1 MNQLQLMSVCA
12 RNDFL
17 VIQASQTRR
26 AAERQLD
33 KQPDRQTDRGT
44 GKGRGRQP
52 ASQAG
57 RKIDIQTDRQTQ
69 HTYIRQGR
77 RIEMKR
83 NEDELSHGAVDAGP
97 VRGRG
102 GGQCVRPVMRS
113 FIRHSFSSFGATF
126 FLSCVMFCFASLFFI
141 CLRVLKCVARKSKES
156 WWVVRM
162 WMLFVAHLALLV
174 VVVVAFLILHS
185 SSWHAKAKGK

>member
-52 ASQAG
+52 ARQAG
-57 RKIDIQTDRQTQ
+57 RQTYRQTDIHSARQAD
-69 HTYIRQGR
+69 
-77 RIEMKR
+77 R
-83 NEDELSHGAVDAGP
+83 NEAERRRAQLRRSRRRAGKGAWRDTVCQA
-97 VRGRG
+97 
-102 GGQCVRPVMRS
+102 CHA
-113 FIRHSFSSFGATF
+113 FIHSSFV
-126 FLSCVMFCFASLFFI
+126 FLFWRNVFLVLCYVLLCFAFFI

>member
-33 KQPDRQTDRGT
+33 KQPDRQGHRQGE
-44 GKGRGRQP
+44 GKTASQPGRQED
-52 ASQAG
+52 
-57 RKIDIQTDRQTQ
+57 RHTDRQTQ

-83 NEDELSHGAVDAGP
+83 NEDELSHGAVDAGS
-97 VRGRG
+97 VRGAWRG
-102 GGQCVRPVMRS
+102 TVCQACHA
-113 FIRHSFSSFGATF
+113 FIHSSFV
-126 FLSCVMFCFASLFFI
+126 FLFWRNVFLVLCYVLLCFAFFI

-156 WWVVRM
+156 WWVVWM
-162 WMLFVAHLALLV
+162 WMLFVAHLALV
-174 VVVVAFLILHS
+174 VVVVAFLILYG

>member
-1 MNQLQLMSVCA
+1 MSVCA

-33 KQPDRQTDRGT
+33 KQPDRQGHRQGE
-44 GKGRGRQP
+44 GKTASQPGRQED
-52 ASQAG
+52 
-57 RKIDIQTDRQTQ
+57 RHTDRQ
-69 HTYIRQGR
+69 TYIRQGR

-97 VRGRG
+97 VRRRG
-102 GGQCVRPVMRS
+102 GAQCVRPVMRS

-156 WWVVRM
+156 
-162 WMLFVAHLALLV
+162 
-174 VVVVAFLILHS
+174 
-185 SSWHAKAKGK
+185 